1 VLACPTTS
9 RKHPT
14 NQAGT
19 RAEPTRQPDPER
31 ADFVGSTACPW
42 WPGGMPRCPP
52 SPGSKGRAD
61 RPARHQ
67 ETSMRQFE
75 QDWLEL
81 GRCVACSLHYQHPGT
96 SDSSRQPRP
105 SSGWRRRQRPGRRTA
120 TRSSSQLDQRCD
132 DRTQIEGEQHGV
144 PARSSPGY
152 VSPGTVPLS
161 ADLQAGDAD
170 QHREQALDLAE
181 GPGRGPAEGTVRP
194 HSAPSLLE
202 RPFEKR

>member
-1 VLACPTTS
+1 M
-9 RKHPT
+9 
-14 NQAGT
+14 
-19 RAEPTRQPDPER
+19 

-42 WPGGMPRCPP
+42 GPVGMPRCPP